1 MRGVTLLAQAPDL
14 HERLQEVAEQ
24 GWSHVVLDEGT
35 NRLVKH
41 MKRAARGFRNRAT
54 TADEYGCTE
63 LTITPDASGDPVA
76 PAQDRR
82 AP

>member
-1 MRGVTLLAQAPDL
+1 MLAAQAPDL

-41 MKRAARGFRNRAT
+41 VKRAARGLRN
-54 TADEYGCTE
+54 
-63 LTITPDASGDPVA
+63 PSN
-76 PAQDRR
+76 DRR
-82 AP
+82 RLRLHGN